1 MLVRRFAFV
10 YYRNSTPV
18 SIGQKDKHTHV
29 SGQRRERDRRAEMP
43 PWLWLNA
50 ANDGKV
56 GRVRGKKDALG
67 DQNDPSWSPEQSPF
81 SQA

>member
-1 MLVRRFAFV
+1 
-10 YYRNSTPV
+10 
-18 SIGQKDKHTHV
+18 
-29 SGQRRERDRRAEMP
+29 MP

-67 DQNDPSWSPEQSPF
+67 DTYDQIWSTEMTIII
-81 SQA
+81 